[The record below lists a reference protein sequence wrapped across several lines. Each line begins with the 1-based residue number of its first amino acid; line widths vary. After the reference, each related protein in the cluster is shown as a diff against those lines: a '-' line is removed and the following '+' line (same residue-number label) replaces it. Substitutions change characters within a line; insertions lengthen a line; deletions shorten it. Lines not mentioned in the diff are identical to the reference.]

1 MKKFL
6 AGIMLLILVSCTSTS
21 PEQIEKLKRGM
32 SIEETITV
40 LGEPYT
46 KEYRTD
52 GCVLYYSYSDN
63 WRKHHLYV
71 YIENGKVIHWY

>member
-6 AGIMLLILVSCTSTS
+6 AGIMLLFLVSCSDTT
-21 PEQIEKLKRGM
+21 PIQIEKLKRGM
-32 SIEETITV
+32 SIEETVTV

-52 GCVLYYSYSDN
+52 GCVLKYSYYHN
-63 WRKHHLYV
+63 YHKHGLYV
-71 YIENGKVIHWY
+71 YIENGKVIYWY